1 MDYAPIAATA
11 QPNVRA
17 GFIRRT
23 YGHLAGAI
31 LAFVAL
37 ETVLLN
43 VLNREDVLRL
53 MFGSRASWLV
63 VMVAFIGAAYLAR
76 ALANSNAGAMVQYLG
91 LAIYVTIQAVIF
103 MPLLFIAEHFAPNA
117 ISTAGILTLAIFGG
131 LTLTVIVTQK
141 DFSFLG
147 PIVSIGF
154 LLALGFIVAALLF
167 GFSLGLLFCFLM
179 VALISACIL
188 YDTSQVLYHYRVD
201 RHVAA
206 ALELFA
212 SIAILFWYVLQIVM
226 ATQSRD

>member
-1 MDYAPIAATA
+1 MDYAPIAARA
-11 QPNVRA
+11 PADVRA

-37 ETVLLN
+37 ETVLLR
-43 VLNREDVLRL
+43 VLNAEDVLRV
-53 MFGSRASWLV
+53 MFGSQASWLV
-63 VMVAFIGAAYLAR
+63 VLVAFIGCAFLAR
-76 ALANSNAGAMVQYLG
+76 ALANSGAGPLVQYLG
-91 LAIYVTIQAVIF
+91 LALYVAIQAVIF
-103 MPLLFIAEHFAPNA
+103 MPLLFIAEHFYPTA
-117 ISTAGILTLAIFGG
+117 IPTAGILTLAIFGG
-131 LTLTVIVTQK
+131 LTLTVIVTQR

-154 LLALGFIVAALLF
+154 FLALGLIVASLLF
-167 GFSLGLLFCFLM
+167 GFSLGLVFCFAM

-188 YDTSQVLYHYRVD
+188 YDTSQVLFHYRVD